1 MIRVASHIHT
11 HFSYDSYLSIVEIL
25 KRAKKERID
34 LLIISDH
41 DTIAGSVM
49 ANKINDTGII
59 IPIAAEYLTDAG
71 DIIAMFIKDEIKS
84 RRWEDFICEVH
95 EQGGMTLLVHPYKAH
110 ILTENL
116 VKSCDMI
123 ETYNARLLPS
133 DNRKAYNLARRF
145 GRPTLSGIDAHFECE
160 LFKTIV
166 ELDFDGEM
174 TEDNLKNAL
183 VNSPRKI
190 LISKGSSIVY
200 VPLSGLVKIAK
211 TGDILAPFKFIR
223 TIMRTAVRS
232 HL

>member
-11 HFSYDSYLSIVEIL
+11 HFSYDSYLSIVEVL
-25 KRAKKERID
+25 KRAKEERID

-71 DIIAMFIKDEIKS
+71 DIIAIFIRDEIKS

-95 EQGGMTLLVHPYKAH
+95 KQGGITLLAHPYRAH
-110 ILTENL
+110 ILTEDL
-116 VKSCDMI
+116 VRSCDMI
-123 ETYNARLLPS
+123 ETYNARVLPS

-145 GRPTLSGIDAHFECE
+145 GKPALSGIDAHFECE
-160 LFKTIV
+160 LFRTIV
-166 ELDFDGEM
+166 ELDFDGDM
-174 TEDNLKNAL
+174 TECNLKNAL
-183 VNSPRKI
+183 MSSPRRI
-190 LISKGSSIVY
+190 LTPRGSSMVY
-200 VPLSGLVKIAK
+200 VPLSAVVKIAK
-211 TGDILAPFKFIR
+211 TGDILAPFKFAR
-223 TIMRTAVRS
+223 TVMRTAERS